1 MREKFLYIVLFI
13 LLVSN
18 QLKGQPHPV
27 SSLYMYDPM
36 LINPAYSGVP
46 VQFSATFI
54 HRDQW
59 VNLPGS
65 PKTSSLSMQSSFF
78 KTRVGVGLA
87 ITNDKIGIHDDF
99 GLYATYAYH
108 LPLTKT
114 TKLSMGLQAGFN
126 HLTSDFTKLNIRD
139 FSDPNL
145 QSRITK
151 MNPNFGAGLYY
162 YGEQLFVGFS
172 VPFLLENK
180 IVDVEGVLSEAKQSR
195 NYYMNAGYIFIPNP
209 NFKIT
214 PSILIRMQEGAPLG
228 VDINTTASYKEI
240 VGIGVSYRSNDAV
253 IFLFQLKLFN
263 NLHLGYAYDFTTSDL
278 NQFSKGSHEILL
290 NYRFKIPGIHKG
302 LLCPAYF

>member
-1 MREKFLYIVLFI
+1 MREKLLYIVI
-13 LLVSN
+13 LLILACGRLSA
-18 QLKGQPHPV
+18 QPHPV
-27 SSLYMYDPM
+27 SSLYMFDPM
-36 LINPAYSGVP
+36 LINPAYAGVP

-59 VNLPGS
+59 VNLPGA
-65 PKTSSLSMQSSFF
+65 PKTSSLTMQSSFF
-78 KTRVGVGLA
+78 KSRVGVGFAL
-87 ITNDKIGIHDDF
+87 TNDQIGIHNDI
-99 GLYATYAYH
+99 GIYATYAYH
-108 LPLTKT
+108 LPISRT

-126 HLTSDFTKLNIRD
+126 HLASDYTLLHIRVL
-139 FSDPNL
+139 SDPNL

-162 YGEQLFVGFS
+162 YSEQFYLGFG

-195 NYYMNAGYIFIPNP
+195 NYYMNAGYTFTPDQ
-209 NFKIT
+209 NFKVT
-214 PSILIRMQEGAPLG
+214 PSILVRMQEGAPLG
-228 VDINTTASYKEI
+228 IDVNATASYKEI
-240 VGIGVSYRSNDAV
+240 VGLGVSYRSNDAV

-263 NLHLGYAYDFTTSDL
+263 NLHLGYAYDYTTSDL
-278 NQFSKGSHEILL
+278 NQFSNGSHEILL